1 MSVRF
6 FRGRALRAAC
16 AIAGGALVLT
26 ACTSNDES
34 NAPDVAKVEG
44 ISKVDSIASQ
54 LPSDITKAGKLI
66 VGVNVPYA
74 PNEFKDPGTGK
85 IVGFDVDLMDAVA
98 TVLGVTA
105 DYQEADFEKII
116 PGIEAGTYN
125 LGMSSFTDNKER
137 EKIADFVTY
146 FNAGS
151 QWAQPVGKNVDPD
164 NACGKRVAVQRTT
177 VQDTD
182 EIPARSAKCVAEGK
196 PEITKVAYDEQSAAA
211 TALVQGQVDAMSADS
226 PVTAYA
232 IKEANKGGAVLEA
245 AGKIFDSAPYG
256 WPVKKGG
263 TLAPA
268 LQAAMQYLIDNGQ
281 YRKIAENWGVQD
293 GVIAK
298 SVINGAQG

>member
-16 AIAGGALVLT
+16 ALAGSALVLT
-26 ACTSNDES
+26 ACTSNEES
-34 NAPDVAKVEG
+34 NAPEVSKVEG

-54 LPSDITKAGKLI
+54 LPEEIGNSGKLVI
-66 VGVNVPYA
+66 GVNVPYA
-74 PNEFKDPGTGK
+74 PNEFKDSSGK
-85 IVGFDVDLMDAVA
+85 IIGFDVDLMDAV
-98 TVLGVTA
+98 TQVLGLTA
-105 DYQEADFEKII
+105 DYRESDFEKII
-116 PGIEAGTYN
+116 PSIEAGTYN
-125 LGMSSFTDNKER
+125 VGMSSFTDNVER

-151 QWAQPVGKNVDPD
+151 QWAQPVGKPIDPE

-182 EIPARSAKCVAEGK
+182 ELPARSAKCVAEGK
-196 PEITKVAYDEQSAAA
+196 PEIVKVAYDEQSAAV
-211 TALVQGQVDAMSADS
+211 TALVQGQVDGMSADS

-232 IKEANKGGAVLEA
+232 IKEANKNDKVLEP
-245 AGKIFDSAPYG
+245 AGAMFDSAPYG
-256 WPVKKGG
+256 WPVQKGSP
-263 TLAPA
+263 LAPV
-268 LQAAMQYLIDNGQ
+268 LQQAVQHLIDNGQ
-281 YRKIAENWGVQD
+281 YQQIAENWGVQE

>member
-16 AIAGGALVLT
+16 ALAGGVLVLT
-26 ACTSNDES
+26 ACSNTES
-34 NAPDVAKVEG
+34 SGPEVAKVEG
-44 ISKVDSIASQ
+44 ISKVDAIAAQ
-54 LPSDITKAGKLI
+54 LPEDIKNSGKLI

-74 PNEFKDPGTGK
+74 PNEFKDPATGE
-85 IVGFDVDLMDAVA
+85 IIGFDVDLMDAIA
-98 TVLGVTA
+98 QVLGVTA
-105 DYQEADFEKII
+105 EYQESDFEKII
-116 PGIEAGTYN
+116 PSIEVGTYN

-137 EKIADFVTY
+137 EQTADFVTY

-151 QWAQPVGKNVDPD
+151 QWARQVGSDVDPE

-182 EIPARSAKCVAEGK
+182 EIPERSAKCIAEGK
-196 PEITKVAYDEQSAAA
+196 PEIVKVAYDEQSAAA

-232 IKEANKGGAVLEA
+232 IKEANRDAKVIEA
-245 AGKIFDSAPYG
+245 AGPIFDSAPYG
-256 WPVKKGG
+256 WPVKKGSP
-263 TLAPA
+263 LAPV
-268 LQAAMQYLIDNGQ
+268 LQQAMQYLIDNGQ
-281 YRKIAENWGVQD
+281 YRQIAENWGVEE

>member
-16 AIAGGALVLT
+16 ALAGGVLVLT
-26 ACTSNDES
+26 ACSNTES
-34 NAPDVAKVEG
+34 SGPEVAKVEG
-44 ISKVDSIASQ
+44 ISKVDTIAAQ
-54 LPSDITKAGKLI
+54 LPEDIKNSGKLI

-74 PNEFKDPGTGK
+74 PNEFKDPATGE
-85 IVGFDVDLMDAVA
+85 IIGFDVDLMDAIA
-98 TVLGVTA
+98 QVLGVTA
-105 DYQEADFEKII
+105 EYQESDFEKII
-116 PGIEAGTYN
+116 PSIEVGTYN

-137 EKIADFVTY
+137 EQTADFVTY

-151 QWAQPVGKNVDPD
+151 QWARKVGSDVDPE

-182 EIPARSAKCVAEGK
+182 EIPERSAKCIAEGK
-196 PEITKVAYDEQSAAA
+196 PEIVKVAYDEQSAAA

-232 IKEANKGGAVLEA
+232 IKEANKDAKVIEA
-245 AGKIFDSAPYG
+245 AGPIFDSAPYG
-256 WPVKKGG
+256 WPVKKGSP
-263 TLAPA
+263 LAPV
-268 LQAAMQYLIDNGQ
+268 LQQAMQYLIDNGQ
-281 YRKIAENWGVQD
+281 YRQIAENWGVEE

>member
-16 AIAGGALVLT
+16 ALAGGVLVLT
-26 ACTSNDES
+26 ACSNTES
-34 NAPDVAKVEG
+34 SGPEVAKVEG
-44 ISKVDSIASQ
+44 ISKVDAIAAQ
-54 LPSDITKAGKLI
+54 LPEDIKNSGKLI

-74 PNEFKDPGTGK
+74 PNEFKDPATGE
-85 IVGFDVDLMDAVA
+85 IIGFDVDLMDAIA
-98 TVLGVTA
+98 QVLGVTA
-105 DYQEADFEKII
+105 EYQESDFEKII
-116 PGIEAGTYN
+116 PSIEVGTYN

-137 EKIADFVTY
+137 EQTADFVTY

-151 QWAQPVGKNVDPD
+151 QWARKVGSDVDPE

-182 EIPARSAKCVAEGK
+182 EIPERSAKCIAEGK
-196 PEITKVAYDEQSAAA
+196 PEIVKVAYDEQSAAA

-232 IKEANKGGAVLEA
+232 IKEANKDAKVIEA
-245 AGKIFDSAPYG
+245 AGPIFDSAPYG
-256 WPVKKGG
+256 WPVKKGSP
-263 TLAPA
+263 LAPV
-268 LQAAMQYLIDNGQ
+268 LQQAMQHLIDNGQ
-281 YRKIAENWGVQD
+281 YRQIAENWGVEE